1 MNAFF
6 KFLAGILVLA
16 IIAVLI
22 SKNAKTAQVIQSFS
36 SALANILGTVVSPIN
51 GNMSGQAGD
60 NAVVVV
66 PSPTPT
72 TENKS
77 PADPGMSE

>member
-6 KFLAGILVLA
+6 KFLAGVLVLA

-22 SKNAKTAQVIQSFS
+22 SKNAKTAQVIQSFA
-36 SALANILGTVVSPIN
+36 SALSNILGAVVSPIGGSGSTSN
-51 GNMSGQAGD
+51 GG
-60 NAVVVV
+60 VVVV
-66 PSPTPT
+66 PTPTPT

-77 PADPGMSE
+77 PGDPAMSE